1 MYCHQSS
8 RWLTSTSIAISHPG
22 DLQVHVLPSV
32 IQVTYEYMYCHQSSR
47 WLTST
52 CIAISHP
59 GDLLVQVFPSVIQ
72 VTYRTSIAIKH
83 SGDVAISH
91 SGDYRYM
98 YCHQSFRW
106 ISVTCVV
113 ISPLG
118 DLPVQCTYIATCIQ
132 WPASEIAKTFN
143 IKLCCFSTN
152 CIVRLKPLKILFP
165 VYRHSTAFLNVIA
178 LNYLIILIHIKVQW

>member
-22 DLQVHVLPSV
+22 DLPDK
-32 IQVTYEYMYCHQSSR
+32 YCYQTFR
-47 WLTST
+47 WLIST
-52 CIAISHP
+52 
-59 GDLLVQVFPSVIQ
+59 
-72 VTYRTSIAIKH
+72 Y
-83 SGDVAISH
+83 VAISH

-118 DLPVQCTYIATCIQ
+118 DLPVQCTCIATCIQ

-165 VYRHSTAFLNVIA
+165 VYRHRTAFLNVIA